1 MTIDEWIANEK
12 TYKTVNNLVKEKIG
26 IDNELLSARH
36 TDENGEIVAAVRYN
50 GFIYDAF
57 YNRSGVQENFNTNP
71 HIMTS
76 RLIYQ
81 KHKSKPTNK
90 NSFCQKAIMSLAY
103 KIE

>member
-71 HIMTS
+71 DIEEAYCSLYNDVAADLLETQ
-76 RLIYQ
+76 I
-81 KHKSKPTNK
+81 
-90 NSFCQKAIMSLAY
+90 KAN
-103 KIE
+103 